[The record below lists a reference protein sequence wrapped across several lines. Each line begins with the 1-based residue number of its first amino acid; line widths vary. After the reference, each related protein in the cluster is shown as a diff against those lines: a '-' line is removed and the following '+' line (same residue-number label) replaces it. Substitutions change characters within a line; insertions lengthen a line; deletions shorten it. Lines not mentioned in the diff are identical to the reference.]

1 MDIGVIFGQMLV
13 LLAMMLLGA
22 FVYKKNWIG
31 KEGEGN
37 ISKLV
42 VNVLN
47 PFLVVSGVLGD
58 TDAISQD
65 KILGNL
71 QLVVLY
77 YVIAIVFG
85 VLLAWALHPPKNLKS
100 IYTLMATF
108 SNLGFMGIPV
118 ARSLYGSEGV
128 VYVSFYIL
136 IYNVIVYTYGMSL
149 ARRAAREK
157 NGADSAQKAD
167 IATSLK
173 RIINP
178 GVVAALLA
186 LVIFAAGI
194 KIPDPAVS
202 LCNYM
207 GDATIPLS
215 MLMIGVSIAKA
226 DLLSY
231 LKDVRMYVFIL
242 LRMVA
247 LPIIIAVAM
256 RGMGF
261 DSVVFGV
268 FIIEL
273 AMPIGS
279 IIGLFAKECGADDAY
294 CRKGTVLSTL
304 ASIFTIPIVGLF
316 L

>member
-1 MDIGVIFGQMLV
+1 MDIFVIIQQMLV
-13 LLAMMLLGA
+13 LLAMMLIGV

-31 KEGEGN
+31 AQGEGN

-58 TDAISQD
+58 TDAISRD
-65 KILGNL
+65 KIVGNL
-71 QLVVLY
+71 QLVILY

-85 VLLAWALHPPKNLKS
+85 VLLAWLLHPPKHLRS

-157 NGADSAQKAD
+157 NGLDTAGGSD

-173 RIINP
+173 RIVNP

-194 KIPDPAVS
+194 KIPAPVVS

-215 MLMIGVSIAKA
+215 MMMIGVSIAKA
-226 DLLSY
+226 DLRSY
-231 LKDVRMYVFIL
+231 IKDVRMYLFIV

-247 LPIIIAVAM
+247 LPIFIALAM
-256 RGMGF
+256 KNLGF
-261 DSVVFGV
+261 DAVVFGV

-294 CRKGTVLSTL
+294 CMKGTVLSTL

>member
-1 MDIGVIFGQMLV
+1 MDIGIIFGQMLV
-13 LLAMMLLGA
+13 LLAMMLIGV

-31 KEGEGN
+31 AQGEGN

-58 TDAISQD
+58 TDAISRD
-65 KILGNL
+65 KIVGNL
-71 QLVVLY
+71 QLVILY

-85 VLLAWALHPPKNLKS
+85 VLLAWLLHPPKHLRS

-157 NGADSAQKAD
+157 NGLDTAGGSD

-173 RIINP
+173 RIVNP

-194 KIPDPAVS
+194 KIPAPVVS

-215 MLMIGVSIAKA
+215 MMMIGVSIAKA
-226 DLLSY
+226 DLCSY
-231 LKDVRMYVFIL
+231 IKDVRMYLFIV

-247 LPIIIAVAM
+247 LPIFIALAM
-256 RGMGF
+256 KNLGF
-261 DSVVFGV
+261 DAVVFGV

-294 CRKGTVLSTL
+294 CMKGTVLSTL

>member
-1 MDIGVIFGQMLV
+1 MDIGIIFGQMLV
-13 LLAMMLLGA
+13 LLAMMLIGV
-22 FVYKKNWIG
+22 FVYKKKWIG
-31 KEGEGN
+31 EEGSAN

-42 VNVLN
+42 VNVFN
-47 PFLVVSGVLGD
+47 PLLVIGGVLGD
-58 TDAISQD
+58 TEAISRE
-65 KILGNL
+65 KIIGNV
-71 QLVVLY
+71 QLVILY

-85 VLLAWALHPPKNLKS
+85 ILLAWVLHPPKNLKS
-100 IYTLMATF
+100 IYILMATF

-136 IYNVIVYTYGMSL
+136 LYNVIVYTYGMAL

-157 NGADSAQKAD
+157 NGMTREEKSSLAV
-167 IATSLK
+167 SLK

-186 LVIFAAGI
+186 LVIFATGI
-194 KIPDPAVS
+194 QVPAPAVS
-202 LCNYM
+202 LCGYM
-207 GDATIPLS
+207 GDTTIPLS
-215 MLMIGVSIAKA
+215 MMMIGISIAKA
-226 DLLSY
+226 DLKSY
-231 LKDVRMYVFIL
+231 LKDMRMYAFIL

-247 LPIIIAVAM
+247 IPITIALLM
-256 RGMGF
+256 RDMGF
-261 DSVVFGV
+261 DQVVFGV

-279 IIGLFAKECGADDAY
+279 VIGLFAKECGADDAY
-294 CRKGTVLSTL
+294 CMKGTVLSTL
-304 ASIFTIPIVGLF
+304 ASIITIPIVGSF